1 MKMLQISGYN
11 CLRDTNLK
19 TPPFSRNAS
28 SSNCGKLSALLLLL
42 PDTVTTGA
50 HPQVKILCTTPD
62 FRQHPQKRPSDQLST
77 KTCMRQPQNRF
88 LFHQLWV
95 EFPSTISQPTKKK
108 QQKKKKKKKFDFFLT
123 TGLTSFSALNN
134 TKKPLSCS

>member
-1 MKMLQISGYN
+1 MLQISGYN
-11 CLRDTNLK
+11 RLRDTNLK
-19 TPPFSRNAS
+19 TPLFSRNAS

-42 PDTVTTGA
+42 LLLLLLPDTVTIGS

-77 KTCMRQPQNRF
+77 KNLHETTPKP
-88 LFHQLWV
+88 
-95 EFPSTISQPTKKK
+95 FPLSSIVGGIPVHYFSTQK
-108 QQKKKKKKKFDFFLT
+108 QKNSDFFLA
-123 TGLTSFSALNN
+123 TGRTSFSALYN